1 MGWIGYKYLK
11 VLVIG
16 DVDRMKKVWVLSF
29 FYGLLVMLMIMG
41 TAHAQKQPKTLT
53 ILYTNNI
60 NGEIDPCP
68 S

>member
-1 MGWIGYKYLK
+1 
-11 VLVIG
+11 
-16 DVDRMKKVWVLSF
+16 MKKFFILWMILWVVGLFLSGF
-29 FYGLLVMLMIMG
+29 TFSF
-41 TAHAQKQPKTLT
+41 AQGNPKSLT

>member
-1 MGWIGYKYLK
+1 

-16 DVDRMKKVWVLSF
+16 DGDRMKKVWF
-29 FYGLLVMLMIMG
+29 FSVFFGLGILLMVMG
-41 TAHAQKQPKTLT
+41 TAHAQKQPKNLT

-60 NGEIDPCP
+60 NAEIDPCP